1 MSVIHRYQLQSCN
14 DPPPTYFFQWL
25 RGVLQKWCLWFC
37 AQHYLLTKV
46 IFHFSLLC
54 SLKRILIS
62 DFKIKWKNDDSRNL
76 LYAFLRWRFQ
86 RFFPKRVILVWR
98 ALKSPGAF
106 SFLKAILWPHHLEND
121 PWFAVQIRHWSHKNV
136 KGPDREQTGVCI
148 SKKVA

>member
-54 SLKRILIS
+54 SLKEFLSLILNQMKKWWFTQPFVRIFAL
-62 DFKIKWKNDDSRNL
+62 
-76 LYAFLRWRFQ
+76 AFQ
-86 RFFPKRVILVWR
+86 RFFPKRVIQEWR
-98 ALKSPGAF
+98 ALKSPGVF